1 MEANIVVFE
10 GLLQCLGMYS
20 VTKKLQRNTKYLK
33 IKKKKHKNLLSGN
46 DFYHVSFGFVFGLT
60 S

>member
-1 MEANIVVFE
+1 MAADIVVFE

-20 VTKKLQRNTKYLK
+20 VAKKLQRNTKYLK
-33 IKKKKHKNLLSGN
+33 INKKKHKNLLSG
-46 DFYHVSFGFVFGLT
+46 S